1 MKKKNL
7 ANSFL
12 KWFVRLGLVM
22 VILFTI
28 TPVYKIRVYNAN
40 KHKIAIENFEN
51 KFKLNDSNKSNDIAK
66 GLLEVKG
73 VLYVPEINVK
83 LPIYDNVS
91 ENALV
96 NGVGEIDDFGR
107 NKVLTSHNGLADN
120 VLLMNIKDLKL
131 NDKFYVKD
139 SKNQIKEYKV
149 MTNQAVSPTDEIDFL
164 KKFNDKD
171 YVTLR
176 TCSIDGAKRIQ
187 VVGENVK
194 FNGIMEKSKFK
205 ISLYEIIMILIA
217 IIALILL
224 VLSFVSKKGKKNE
237 CRNDEKN

>member
-12 KWFVRLGLVM
+12 KWFVRLGLVV

-28 TPVYKIRVYNAN
+28 APVYKIRVYNAN

-149 MTNQAVSPTDEIDFL
+149 ITNQAVSPTDEIEFL

-176 TCSIDGAKRIQ
+176 TCSIDGSKRIQ
-187 VVGENVK
+187 VVGVNEK
-194 FNGIMEKSKFK
+194 FNGVMEKNKIK

-224 VLSFVSKKGKKNE
+224 ILSFVSKKGK
-237 CRNDEKN
+237 NDEKN

>member
-12 KWFVRLGLVM
+12 KWFVRLGLVV

-149 MTNQAVSPTDEIDFL
+149 ITNQAVSPTDEIDFL

-194 FNGIMEKSKFK
+194 FNGIMEKNKIK
-205 ISLYEIIMILIA
+205 ISLYEMVMILISV
-217 IIALILL
+217 IALILL
-224 VLSFVSKKGKKNE
+224 ILSFLSRKGD
-237 CRNDEKN
+237 RDEKN

>member
-22 VILFTI
+22 VILFTV
-28 TPVYKIRVYNAN
+28 TPVYKIRVYNASKN
-40 KHKIAIENFEN
+40 KVAIENFEN
-51 KFKLNDSNKSNDIAK
+51 NFKINNQNKSNDIAK

-73 VLYVPEINVK
+73 VLYVPRIGVK

-96 NGVGEIDDFGR
+96 NGVGTIDEFKN

-120 VLLMNIKDLKL
+120 VLLMNIKGLEL

-139 SKNQIKEYKV
+139 DKNIIKQYKV
-149 MTNQAVSPTDEIDFL
+149 ITNEAVSPLDEIKFL
-164 KKFNDKD
+164 QKFNDKD

-176 TCSIDGAKRIQ
+176 TCSIDGSKRIQ
-187 VVGENVK
+187 VVGVNEK
-194 FNGIMEKSKFK
+194 FNGVMEKNKIK
-205 ISLYEIIMILIA
+205 ISLYEMVMILISV
-217 IIALILL
+217 IALILL
-224 VLSFVSKKGKKNE
+224 ILSFLSRKGDG
-237 CRNDEKN
+237 DEKN

>member
-1 MKKKNL
+1 
-7 ANSFL
+7 
-12 KWFVRLGLVM
+12 
-22 VILFTI
+22 
-28 TPVYKIRVYNAN
+28 
-40 KHKIAIENFEN
+40 
-51 KFKLNDSNKSNDIAK
+51 
-66 GLLEVKG
+66 
-73 VLYVPEINVK
+73 
-83 LPIYDNVS
+83 
-91 ENALV
+91 
-96 NGVGEIDDFGR
+96 
-107 NKVLTSHNGLADN
+107 
-120 VLLMNIKDLKL
+120 
-131 NDKFYVKD
+131 
-139 SKNQIKEYKV
+139 
-149 MTNQAVSPTDEIDFL
+149 MTNQVVSPTDEIDFL

>member
-1 MKKKNL
+1 M
-7 ANSFL
+7 
-12 KWFVRLGLVM
+12 
-22 VILFTI
+22 FTV
-28 TPVYKIRVYNAN
+28 TPIYKIRIYNVN
-40 KHKIAIENFEN
+40 KNKIAIENFEN
-51 KFKLNDSNKSNDIAK
+51 QFKIDNKNKGNNIAK

-73 VLYVPEINVK
+73 VLYAPRIGVK

-91 ENALV
+91 ENVLV

-149 MTNQAVSPTDEIDFL
+149 ITNQAVSPTDEIEFL
-164 KKFNDKD
+164 QKFNDKD

-194 FNGIMEKSKFK
+194 FNGIIEESKFK

-217 IIALILL
+217 ILALILL
-224 VLSFVSKKGKKNE
+224 ILSFIKKERKN
-237 CRNDEKN
+237 NEKN

>member
-22 VILFTI
+22 VIIFTV

-149 MTNQAVSPTDEIDFL
+149 ITNQAVSPTDEIDFL

-224 VLSFVSKKGKKNE
+224 VLSFVSKKGK
-237 CRNDEKN
+237 NDEKN